1 MLKKIVPALLL
12 IYPILG
18 FLVLPPIIKSQLES
32 IVAKETNSKLS
43 INDIRFNPFSFK
55 VEVSGLSLK
64 TLEDKKIASFEKLEV
79 NLQPLSLFRFALHLK
94 SITLKK
100 PEIFVLYNQDKTLNL
115 SKIFKEKN
123 EALSENAKE
132 PLKLP
137 RVIIDSVKVEEGILN
152 YEDFTTAK
160 KFELSLK
167 PIDFKLINMDT
178 DSFDSNRT
186 AFRFYSAL
194 DEGGE
199 IDLRGRIASYKPLKL
214 DGNLNLDEIKLYT
227 IWRYIQ
233 EKIALEVAD
242 GVMFLSADYHINFDD
257 LNSTKVDEAYLSL
270 DNLRVKPKDKN
281 SDILNLK
288 SLYADSIAAKPMMQD
303 LYIRNVVLDQLK
315 ANIKRDAKGDIDW
328 TEYFKIKEKISESKK
343 VQKDEKTAPLSIAV
357 EDISLKRTVVNIE
370 DKSVIPNV
378 KTKLNELNLDIKNF
392 TLSAEKPFSYKMNL
406 VLNDKTVCSS
416 NGDIKD
422 KFSEAN
428 TRFACK
434 NLDVVHY
441 RPYIEQ
447 IASNMLKSYD
457 ILLKSSMLNFDANVT
472 LKDENSEI
480 AALVKSANLSIDN
493 FALNHKKSDENLV
506 NFKSFDVNGVSLD
519 TKTKAVTIEKAS
531 FGGLEANLKREK
543 SGAFNFENL
552 IEVKPNISNS
562 VKTDD
567 KKDEKAYRVK
577 LKLFN
582 INSAKISFNDK
593 SIEKNAKTTLDKIDF
608 SADDIDSKE
617 NSLFKYNLAFR
628 VNSRGTVK
636 SGGEIKHTPLEQ
648 KGRVA
653 FHKISLKELT
663 PYIEEFSFL
672 KISDGYLNL
681 NSTTSY
687 GQKDKKHNLNVD
699 GELSVEEFFLHDGRD
714 DSTIASFSKADL
726 KSFNFKT
733 APNSL
738 YIDEALLDSFYLDAM
753 IYENKSMNLAKLL
766 KPKERESQKVS
777 QKSDKAK
784 TIDDEKFAFR
794 LLKLK
799 VSNGSANFA
808 DYSLPIDFKTSI
820 HDLNGNIY
828 AVSNSD
834 GEVAYVD
841 VDGGVDE
848 YGSAKL
854 KGSFEPSNIKSFLDI
869 DFNFRNLNLNALS
882 GYSAQFA
889 GYKIDKGKLFLDLKY
904 RINNSEL
911 LSKNNIVIKNMKLG
925 DEIEDKNITKLP
937 LGFAIALLENSDGVI
952 DIDMPIEGNVDKPDF
967 KYGTIIMKALS
978 KLILK
983 AVASPFTFLGKLIG
997 IEGDK
1002 LKNIDFEAGESSILP
1017 PEREKLDNLAD
1028 ILLKK
1033 PKLSLAISGGFDG
1046 EKDLEALK
1054 SKKLKE
1060 KVFEISKQ
1068 EQPTIQILAR
1078 IYVQSG
1084 GDIKSLLDEL
1094 RAKTGR
1100 ELSNG
1105 EYQKELYTRCINAQ
1119 IVAEGELNELA
1130 DKRAKIIQ
1138 NYLAETKKIDVK
1150 KVILDKAKSVSDSQ
1164 ENLVK
1169 TALKIEVK

>member
-1 MLKKIVPALLL
+1 MLKKIVLALLL

-18 FLVLPPIIKSQLES
+18 FLVLPPILKSQLES
-32 IVAKETNSKLS
+32 VVAKETNSKLS
-43 INDIRFNPFSFK
+43 INNIRFNPFSFK
-55 VEVSGLSLK
+55 IEVSGVSLK
-64 TLEDKKIASFEKLEV
+64 TLEGKKIASFEMLEA
-79 NLQPLSLFRFALHLK
+79 NLQPLWLFRFALHLK
-94 SITLKK
+94 SITLKN
-100 PEIFVLYNQDKTLNL
+100 PELFVLYNQDKTLNL

-123 EALSENAKE
+123 EALSKNANE
-132 PLKLP
+132 TLKLP
-137 RVIIDSVKVEEGILN
+137 RIIIDSIKVEEGILN

-160 KFELSLK
+160 KFELSLN

-178 DSFDSNRT
+178 DSLDSNRT
-186 AFRFYSAL
+186 VFRFYSAL
-194 DEGGE
+194 SDGGE
-199 IDLRGRIASYKPLKL
+199 IDLRGKIASYKPLKL
-214 DGNLNLDEIKLYT
+214 DGSLNLDEIKLYT

-257 LNSTKVDEAYLSL
+257 LNSTKVDEAHLSL

-303 LYIRNVVLDQLK
+303 LYIRTVVLDLLK

-328 TEYFKIKEKISESKK
+328 TEYFKNKEKISESKK
-343 VQKDEKTAPLSIAV
+343 VQKDEKTAPLNINI
-357 EDISLKRTVVNIE
+357 EDISLKRTVVNID
-370 DKSVIPNV
+370 DKGVIPNV

-392 TLSAEKPFSYKMNL
+392 TLLAEKPFSYKINL

-422 KFSEAN
+422 KFSEAK
-428 TRFACK
+428 TRLTCK

-441 RPYIEQ
+441 RPYIDQ

-457 ILLKSSMLNFDANVT
+457 ILLKSSMLSFDANVT

-480 AALVKSANLSIDN
+480 AALVKSANLSLDN
-493 FALNHKKSDENLV
+493 FALNHKKSNENLV
-506 NFKSFDVNGVSLD
+506 NFKSFDVKGVSLD

-543 SGAFNFENL
+543 NGAFNFESL
-552 IEVKPNISNS
+552 IEAKPNISKGI
-562 VKTDD
+562 KTDN
-567 KKDEKAYRVK
+567 KKDEKAYSIK
-577 LKLFN
+577 LKSFN
-582 INSAKISFNDK
+582 INSAKINFNDK
-593 SIEKNAKTTLDKIDF
+593 SIEKSAKTTLDKIDF
-608 SADDIDSKE
+608 SANDIDSKE

-628 VNSRGTVK
+628 VNSRGVVK
-636 SGGEIKHTPLEQ
+636 SSGDIKHTPLEQ
-648 KGRVA
+648 KGTVA
-653 FHKISLKELT
+653 LHKISLKELT
-663 PYIEEFSFL
+663 PYIEESTFL

-681 NSTTSY
+681 KSTTAY
-687 GQKDKKHNLNVD
+687 KQKDKKDEFNVD
-699 GELSVEEFFLHDGRD
+699 GELSVEEFFLHDNRD
-714 DSTIASFSKADL
+714 GSTVASFSKADL
-726 KSFNFKT
+726 KSFNLKSD
-733 APNSL
+733 PNSL

-766 KPKERESQKVS
+766 KQKERESKKVS
-777 QKSDKAK
+777 QKSD
-784 TIDDEKFAFR
+784 EKFAFK

-828 AVSNSD
+828 AISNNY

-841 VDGGVDE
+841 MDGGVDE
-848 YGSAKL
+848 YGSTKL

-911 LSKNNIVIKNMKLG
+911 VSKNSIVIKNMKLG
-925 DEIEDKNITKLP
+925 DEVKDENITKLP

-978 KLILK
+978 NLILK

-1002 LKNIDFEAGESSILP
+1002 LKNIDFEAGESLILP

-1046 EKDLEALK
+1046 KKDLEALK

-1068 EQPTIQILAR
+1068 EQPTIQVLAR

-1084 GDIKSLLDEL
+1084 GDIKSLQDEL

-1100 ELSNG
+1100 EFSNG
-1105 EYQKELYTRCINAQ
+1105 EYQKELYVRCINAQ
-1119 IVAEGELNELA
+1119 NVAEDELNELA

-1138 NYLAETKKIDVK
+1138 NYLAAKKIDVK
-1150 KVILDKAKSVSDSQ
+1150 KIIVHEAKSVSSSQ
-1164 ENLVK
+1164 DGLVG